1 MRASQHL
8 GEHMFEQIEL
18 FQGLSERELKA
29 LEDNARVK
37 KVAKHVVIINEGD
50 ETDALYVVLDG
61 AVKVFLTDEQGR
73 EVIVSMNS
81 AGSFF
86 GELALLGHDRRS
98 ASVMSTE
105 PSRFAVVPGAIFL
118 EYMGRFPRLAM
129 NMAENL
135 ARRLKVTTE
144 SVRSFALF
152 GAYQRLTDLLIRLAK
167 EREGKLVVSELPTQ
181 QTLASMIGS
190 SRETVN
196 RILKDLAT
204 GGYLSVEEKSMIIHK
219 SFPEAY

>member
-1 MRASQHL
+1 
-8 GEHMFEQIEL
+8 MFGQIEL
-18 FQGLSERELKA
+18 FEGLDERQRRT
-29 LEDNARVK
+29 LEENARVK
-37 KVAKHVVIINEGD
+37 GVAKNVVIINEGD
-50 ETDALYVVLDG
+50 ETDSLYVVLAG
-61 AVKVFLTDEQGR
+61 SVKVFLTDDQGH
-73 EVIVSMNS
+73 ELIVSMNG

-98 ASVMSTE
+98 ASVMSIE
-105 PSRFAVVPGAIFL
+105 PSRFAVIPGAIFL
-118 EYMGRFPRLAM
+118 EYMGRYPRLAM

-135 ARRLKVTTE
+135 AHRLKVTTE

-152 GAYQRLTDLLIRLAK
+152 GAYQRLTDLLRRLAE
-167 EREGKLVVSELPTQ
+167 ERDGRRVIGELPTQ

-204 GGYLSVEEKSMIIHK
+204 GGYLSVEGRRMTIHK
-219 SFPEAY
+219 DFPEAY